1 MFGSHYS
8 INSAYL
14 LKVVLATGF
23 KPAFAVV
30 DFARVLYCCPNQF
43 GRHQQNAILN
53 ICDSLK

>member
-8 INSAYL
+8 INIAYL

-53 ICDSLK
+53 IYDS